1 MLTSPILVRVD
12 EQLHKEGT
20 GELSDPHDKQK
31 REVREIV
38 EAVRTALVDR
48 EKADLAL
55 LTKAASRLR
64 RIPPAIETD
73 GQFEALQGI
82 CRFFIA
88 QDKELAFAME
98 AGAFLIRL
106 ARELDRKPELLN
118 GLFMQAFIATQLDN
132 QIEAVEACAHAREV
146 AIAIGSAVGELKAV
160 INGAAMYINVGH
172 YRDALELLRTALTI
186 SDLCSEADAA
196 QFEWGILGNIAT
208 CYLFLGQYEDACKS
222 AAAARALAPE
232 PTDPHTAG
240 NRAILEYTQV
250 RTLMALGRGGEGRA
264 LLDSLGRYVKMAGS
278 VRARIDYSTAVGLVE
293 IAEGHLDRG
302 RSRIHAAREKANLVS
317 STLPDVLSAQVA
329 MHFMLKEDDEARKV
343 QRELDDILK
352 GRQETARLRAALVLG
367 PVGIAGQ
374 TTRVT
379 EYDRRLDA
387 ARERLLRADSR

>member
-1 MLTSPILVRVD
+1 MRVD
-12 EQLHKEGT
+12 NELHKEGT
-20 GELSDPHDKQK
+20 ADLSGSHDKQQ
-31 REVREIV
+31 REVKEIV
-38 EAVRTALVDR
+38 AAVRTALIDR
-48 EKADLAL
+48 EKADLAF

-64 RIPPAIETD
+64 QIPSRVETD

-98 AGAFLIRL
+98 AGAYLVRL

-132 QIEAVEACAHAREV
+132 QIEAVEACALAREV
-146 AIAIGSAVGELKAV
+146 AIAIGSAIGELKAV
-160 INGAAMYINVGH
+160 LNGAAMYINVGH
-172 YRDALELLRTALTI
+172 YAEALELLRTALTI
-186 SDLCSEADAA
+186 SDLCSEEDAA
-196 QFEWGILGNIAT
+196 SFEWAILANIAT
-208 CYLFLGQYEDACKS
+208 CYLFLDQYQEGLKS
-222 AAAARALAPE
+222 AMAARAIAPE
-232 PTDPHTAG
+232 PTDQHTAG
-240 NRAILEYTQV
+240 NRAILEYTQI
-250 RTLMALGRGGEGRA
+250 RTLMALGRGAEGRA
-264 LLDSLGRYVKMAGS
+264 LLDPMARFVKMAGS

-329 MHFMLKEDDEARKV
+329 VHHMLGEENEAARI
-343 QRELDDILK
+343 QSELNGILK
-352 GRQETARLRAALVLG
+352 ARQETARLRAALILG
-367 PVGIAGQ
+367 PVGVAGQ

-387 ARERLLRADSR
+387 ARERLLRGEGR

>member
-1 MLTSPILVRVD
+1 VSVD
-12 EQLHKEGT
+12 KQLHKEGT
-20 GELSDPHDKQK
+20 QGLSSSDDKQAL
-31 REVREIV
+31 EVRAIV
-38 EAVRTALVDR
+38 AAVRTALIER
-48 EKADLAL
+48 EKADLAI

-64 RIPPAIETD
+64 QIPAGIETD

-88 QDKELAFAME
+88 QDRELAFAME
-98 AGAFLIRL
+98 AGAYLIRL

-160 INGAAMYINVGH
+160 INGAGMYINVGH

-186 SDLCSEADAA
+186 SDICSEEDASK
-196 QFEWGILGNIAT
+196 FEWGILGNIAT
-208 CYLFLGQYEDACKS
+208 CYLFLGQYEDAFKS
-222 AAAARALAPE
+222 AMAARALAPD
-232 PTDPHTAG
+232 PTDQHTAG
-240 NRAILEYTQV
+240 NRAILEYTQI
-250 RTLMALGRGGEGRA
+250 RTLMALGRGAEGRA
-264 LLDSLGRYVKMAGS
+264 LLDPMARFVKLAGS
-278 VRARIDYSTAVGLVE
+278 VRSRIDYSTAVGLVE

-329 MHFMLKEDDEARKV
+329 MHRMLGEEDEAKGV
-343 QRELDDILK
+343 QGELDGILK
-352 GRQETARLRAALVLG
+352 SRQETARLRAALILG
-367 PVGIAGQ
+367 PVGVAGQ

-387 ARERLLRADSR
+387 ARERLLRSDNLS